1 MSGVCIRVLPRTDYD
16 FGPPGPRK
24 LRPPPTHRRGARA
37 LDRPREPARTPRQ
50 AARITRCA
58 QRATERRTTRSRQ
71 EASR

>member
-16 FGPPGPRK
+16 FHIESPPT
-24 LRPPPTHRRGARA
+24 PPPTHRRGART